1 MLDIGEAAMGS
12 GNNAHPSFLLHGN
25 ALPLAVLASCLA
37 AAWLGPWPSVPVATL
52 AALLVLLSSRRLLRA
67 WRRMSADRRDMG
79 EQLFQAQKLAVLG
92 ELAAGVA
99 HEINNPMMIIGQ
111 EAEIVGL
118 LVERSSLA
126 GTPEAAEIRDC
137 LEQIRQQVG
146 RCGSIT
152 HGMLQAARKR
162 DTVNQPVD
170 VNRLVEDMAGLVE
183 QETAMSGVSMV
194 RMYNERIP
202 PVDTDGPMLRQVV
215 LNLLSNAAQAVK
227 EGGKIFV
234 TTGLR
239 EDKVVIEVRDT
250 GPGIAPE
257 HMNKLFSPFF
267 TTKPPG
273 HGTGLGLSISLRIIT
288 ELGGSLTAASEP
300 GQGAAF
306 TVLLPLER
314 EQSAGGLSTGRAWAR
329 RMLRGTEDGARM

>member
-1 MLDIGEAAMGS
+1 MGS
-12 GNNAHPSFLLHGN
+12 GDNKHPSFLLHGN
-25 ALPLAVLASCLA
+25 ALPLTVLACCLA
-37 AAWLGPWPSVPVATL
+37 AAWLGPVLALPVAAF
-52 AALLVLLSSRRLLRA
+52 AALLVFFSSRRLLRA

-79 EQLFQAQKLAVLG
+79 EQLFQVQKLALLG

-111 EAEIVGL
+111 EAEIVDL

-137 LEQIRQQVG
+137 LEQIRLQVG
-146 RCGSIT
+146 RCGGIT

-170 VNRLVEDMAGLVE
+170 VNRLVEDMVVLVE
-183 QETAMSGVSMV
+183 QETAMSGVGMV

-202 PVDTDGPMLRQVV
+202 PVDTDGPMLRQVL

-227 EGGKIFV
+227 GGGKIFV

-257 HMNKLFSPFF
+257 NMDKLFSPFF
-267 TTKPPG
+267 TTKPAG
-273 HGTGLGLSISLRIIT
+273 QGTGLGLSISLRIIT
-288 ELGGSLTAASEP
+288 ELGGTLTATSEL
-300 GQGAAF
+300 GEGAAF

-314 EQSAGGLSTGRAWAR
+314 ERAEGGLSSGRAWAR
-329 RMLRGTEDGARM
+329 HMLRGTEGEAGSSAPHD